1 MKVLFDL
8 ANAYVMPFWLLMIF
22 APKWRWTRKILSSPW
37 VLVPLA
43 AAYLRL
49 VGPQLV
55 QTLPLLAKP
64 ELDPVRALLGTPEGT
79 TVGWIHFLCFDLF
92 VGRWIY
98 LDSRTRNLSALLVSP
113 VLFLTLMFGPVG
125 WLVYFLI
132 TQRMKRM
139 EEALT

>member
-8 ANAYVMPFWLLMIF
+8 SNAYVMPFWLLMIF
-22 APKWRWTRKILSSPW
+22 APKWSWTRKILSSPW

-43 AAYLRL
+43 AAYMRL
-49 VGPQLV
+49 MGPQFL

-64 ELDPVRALLGTPEGT
+64 ELESVSALLGTYEGT

-98 LDSRTRNLSALLVSP
+98 LDSRSRNLSALLISP

-132 TQRMKRM
+132 TQRIKRI
-139 EEALT
+139 EESLA

>member
-22 APKWRWTRKILSSPW
+22 APKWSWTRKILSSPW
-37 VLVPLA
+37 ILVPLA

-49 VGPQLV
+49 MGPQFL
-55 QTLPLLAKP
+55 QALPLLAKP
-64 ELDPVRALLGTPEGT
+64 ELESVSALLGTYEGT

-98 LDSRTRNLSALLVSP
+98 LDSRSRNLSTFLVSP

-132 TQRMKRM
+132 TQRMKRL
-139 EEALT
+139 EESLA

>member
-22 APKWRWTRKILSSPW
+22 APKWSWTRKILSSPW

-49 VGPQLV
+49 MGPQFL

-64 ELDPVRALLGTPEGT
+64 ELESVSALLGTHEGT

-98 LDSRTRNLSALLVSP
+98 LDSRSRNLSALLISP

-132 TQRMKRM
+132 TQRIKRI
-139 EEALT
+139 EESLA

>member
-22 APKWRWTRKILSSPW
+22 APKWSWTRKILSSPW

-49 VGPQLV
+49 MGPQFL

-64 ELDPVRALLGTPEGT
+64 ELESVSALLGTYEGT

-98 LDSRTRNLSALLVSP
+98 LDSRSRNLSALLISP

-132 TQRMKRM
+132 TQRIKRI
-139 EEALT
+139 EESLA

>member
-22 APKWRWTRKILSSPW
+22 APNWRWTRKILSSPW

-49 VGPQLV
+49 VGPQLA

-64 ELDPVRALLGTPEGT
+64 ELDPVRALLGTPEGA

-98 LDSRTRNLSALLVSP
+98 LDSRTRNLSVLLVSP